1 MVTEGTKPCRCNT
14 ANRDPDCHI
23 DHTLSAM
30 EADMAFPGYFTI
42 GHAEEL
48 YKVLDEL
55 LKGVGLLPLGQ
66 VTSRPVLHKAVD
78 RGMEVLDKAVKE
90 GRYVVPKA

>member
-1 MVTEGTKPCRCNT
+1 
-14 ANRDPDCHI
+14 
-23 DHTLSAM
+23 
-30 EADMAFPGYFTI
+30 
-42 GHAEEL
+42 
-48 YKVLDEL
+48 VLDEL

-78 RGMEVLDKAVKE
+78 RGMEVLDRAVKE